1 MPSLRKRL
9 QNLFATNVVVRSYGK
24 DRLKVVD
31 TNQLQSRGNL
41 NQTKVADRYTRMHG
55 ANKHMVGGMGGYDSN
70 YYMHQNRMQ
79 LYADY
84 EMMDRD
90 PIISAALDIYS
101 DESTLA
107 NQFGDILTIKT
118 SNSRIQKILYNLFYD
133 ILNIEF
139 NLWTWI
145 RNMTKYGDFFL
156 KLDIANE
163 IGVINVRPFSSYEIE
178 RWEEYNEETG
188 EYKIEFK
195 HVGNRQQGY
204 DVFEIAHFRMLSDSN
219 FLPYGRSMLEG
230 ARKEFQKLMMMEDAM
245 LIHRIMRAP
254 EKRIFKI
261 DIGNIPP
268 NEVDAFMEQIINKMK
283 KIPHIDPQ
291 TGNYNLK
298 FNLNNMLEDYYLPVR
313 GGNSTTS
320 IDTLPGMTFTGM
332 DDINYIKDKMVGA
345 LKVPKAFL
353 GYSEAVEGKTTLAA
367 MDIRFARTIE
377 RIQKIVVS
385 ELYKIAIVHLYTQGF
400 EGEDLIDFE
409 LELTAP
415 SIIYDQQKVAL
426 MTEKMTLATAMKDS
440 KLVSDKF
447 IYEYIFNMSEDQ
459 WLQQRTDVV
468 EDLKLRF
475 RQNQIEQEGND
486 PAITGVS
493 FGTPHDLASI
503 HMSSDEV
510 EDKDKGGRPK
520 EGIKFGQHKNEFG
533 WDPTGKKTIDQ
544 AFRPENQKTTFQP
557 DPRAADTIKPYQRE
571 SHEILKHLK
580 RKNNKTPDILLESLK
595 DKIDP
600 LSNDSGTML
609 DENNILQD

>member
-1 MPSLRKRL
+1 MASLRKRL
-9 QNLFATNVVVRSYGK
+9 QNLFSTNVIVRAYGK
-24 DRLKVVD
+24 DQVRVVD
-31 TNQLQSRGNL
+31 TNRLQGSGNL
-41 NQTKVADRYTRMHG
+41 AQSKIADRYTRLHG
-55 ANKHMVGGMGGYDSN
+55 ANKHRVGGMGGYDSN

-84 EMMDRD
+84 EMMDKD
-90 PIISAALDIYS
+90 PIISSALDIYS

-107 NQFGDILTIKT
+107 DQFGEILTIKT
-118 SNSRIQKILYNLFYD
+118 NNTQIQKILYNLFYD
-133 ILNIEF
+133 VLNIEF

-156 KLDIANE
+156 KLDIADTY
-163 IGVINVRPFSSYEIE
+163 GVVNARPFSSYEME
-178 RWEEYNEETG
+178 RWEEYNEATG
-188 EYKIEFK
+188 EYDIKFK
-195 HVGNRQQGY
+195 NIASEQMTY

-230 ARKEFQKLMMMEDAM
+230 ARKEFQKLMMLEDAM

-268 NEVDAFMEQIINKMK
+268 NEVDNFMEQIINKMK

-291 TGNYNLK
+291 TGNYNMR

-313 GGNSTTS
+313 GGQSSTT

-332 DDINYIKDKMVGA
+332 DDIEYVKDKMMAA
-345 LKVPKAFL
+345 LKIPKPFL
-353 GYSEAVEGKTTLAA
+353 GYSESVEGKTTLAS

-377 RIQKIVVS
+377 RIQKIVTS
-385 ELYKIAIVHLYTQGF
+385 ELIKIGIVHLYSQGF
-400 EGEDLIDFE
+400 EGEDLIGFE

-426 MTEKMTLATAMKDS
+426 MNEKVQLANTMKDL
-440 KLVSDKF
+440 KLVSDRY
-447 IYEYIFNMSEDQ
+447 IYEFIFNMSEEQ
-459 WLQQRTDVV
+459 WLQERVDVI

-493 FGTPHDLASI
+493 FGTPHDLASM
-503 HMSSDEV
+503 HMSSDDV
-510 EDKDKGGRPK
+510 EEKDLGGRPP
-520 EGIKFGQHKNEFG
+520 EGIKSGQHQNEFG
-533 WDPTGKKTIDQ
+533 WDPTGIKTIKQ
-544 AFRPENQKTTFQP
+544 TFNPENQKTAFQP
-557 DPRAADTIKPYQRE
+557 DPKFKNNATVAVE
-571 SHEILKHLK
+571 HNNILKHLK
-580 RKNNKTPDILLESLK
+580 IKNKGAQIITESLK
-595 DKIDP
+595 TVVTTETDKDA
-600 LSNDSGTML
+600 GTIL
-609 DENNILQD
+609 DENNIL

>member
-1 MPSLRKRL
+1 MATLRNRL
-9 QNLFATNVVVRSYGK
+9 RNLFATNVIVRAYGK
-24 DRLKVVD
+24 DKIRVVD
-31 TNQLQSRGNL
+31 TNKLQSVGNL
-41 NQTKVADRYTRMHG
+41 NQSKIADRYTRLHG
-55 ANKHMVGGMGGYDSN
+55 ANKHRVGGMGGYDSN

-90 PIISAALDIYS
+90 PIISSALDIYS

-107 NQFGDILTIKT
+107 DQFGEILTIKCND
-118 SNSRIQKILYNLFYD
+118 SKIQKILYNLFYD
-133 ILNIEF
+133 VLNIEF

-156 KLDIANE
+156 KLDIAE
-163 IGVINVRPFSSYEIE
+163 EYGIINVRPFSSYEIE
-178 RWEEYNEETG
+178 RWEEFNEVTG
-188 EYKIEFK
+188 EYDIKFK
-195 HVGNRQQGY
+195 HVSDQNKGF

-313 GGNSTTS
+313 GGNSTTQ

-332 DDINYIKDKMVGA
+332 DDIEYIKHKMMAA
-345 LKVPKAFL
+345 LKIPKPFL
-353 GYSEAVEGKTTLAA
+353 GYDEGVEGKTTLAS

-377 RIQKIVVS
+377 RIQRIAIS
-385 ELYKIAIVHLYTQGF
+385 ELTKIAIVHLYAQGY
-400 EGEDLIDFE
+400 EGEELVNFE

-440 KLVSDKF
+440 KLVSDKY
-447 IYEYIFNMSEDQ
+447 IYEFIFNMSEDE

-486 PAITGVS
+486 PAITGIS
-493 FGTPHDLASI
+493 YGTPHDLASI
-503 HMSSDEV
+503 HMSSDDV
-510 EDKDKGGRPK
+510 EKKDAGGRPK
-520 EGIKFGQHKNEFG
+520 EGIKSGQHKNAFG
-533 WDPTGKKTIDQ
+533 WDPTGKKELKQ
-544 AFRPENQKTTFQP
+544 AFNPENQRTAFLPDMRASKGVNKPSVSTESFLKKLKTKGP
-557 DPRAADTIKPYQRE
+557 GII
-571 SHEILKHLK
+571 S
-580 RKNNKTPDILLESLK
+580 ESLK
-595 DKIDP
+595 TKNIND
-600 LSNDSGTML
+600 SQADSGTLL
-609 DENNILQD
+609 DENNIL

>member
-1 MPSLRKRL
+1 
-9 QNLFATNVVVRSYGK
+9 VIVRAYGK
-24 DRLKVVD
+24 DKLRVVD
-31 TNQLQSRGNL
+31 TNRLQGVGNL
-41 NQTKVADRYTRMHG
+41 NQTKIADRYTRMHSS
-55 ANKHMVGGMGGYDSN
+55 NKHIVGGNGGYDSN
-70 YYMHQNRMQ
+70 YYMYQNRVQ

-90 PIISAALDIYS
+90 PIISSALDIYS
-101 DESTLA
+101 DESTLED
-107 NQFGDILTIKT
+107 QFQEILTIKT
-118 SNSRIQKILYNLFYD
+118 NNSQIQKILYNLFYD

-156 KLDIANE
+156 KLDIADE
-163 IGVINVRPFSSYEIE
+163 IGIINARPFSSYEIE
-178 RWEEYNEETG
+178 RWESFDEATG
-188 EYKIEFK
+188 EYTIKFK
-195 HVGNRQQGY
+195 HISDPKKEY

-268 NEVDAFMEQIINKMK
+268 NEVDAFMEGIINKMK
-283 KIPHIDPQ
+283 KIPHIDQQ
-291 TGNYNLK
+291 TGQYNLK
-298 FNLNNMLEDYYLPVR
+298 FNLMNMLEDYYLPVR
-313 GGNSTTS
+313 GGQSSTS

-332 DDINYIKDKMVGA
+332 DDIEYIKDKMMAA
-345 LKVPKAFL
+345 LKIPKPFL
-353 GYSEAVEGKTTLAA
+353 GYAEAVEGKTTLAS

-377 RIQKIVVS
+377 RLQKIVIS
-385 ELYKIAIVHLYTQGF
+385 ELTKIAIVHLYAQGF
-400 EGEDLIDFE
+400 EGEDLIGFE
-409 LELTAP
+409 LGLTAP

-440 KLVSDKF
+440 KLVSDKY
-447 IYEYIFNMSEDQ
+447 IYEFIFNMSEDE

-486 PAITGVS
+486 PAVTGVS

-510 EDKDKGGRPK
+510 ETKDKGGRPK
-520 EGIKFGQHKNEFG
+520 EGIKFGQHKNAFG
-533 WDPTGKKTIDQ
+533 WDPTGKKELDQ
-544 AFRPENQKTTFQP
+544 AFDAQNQKTSFFP
-557 DPRAADTIKPYQRE
+557 DKRFDKAVRPVATE
-571 SHEILKHLK
+571 SNNILKYLNKSKGSNIITETLK
-580 RKNNKTPDILLESLK
+580 LK
-595 DKIDP
+595 KKDLDQ
-600 LSNDSGTML
+600 GTML
-609 DENNILQD
+609 DETNIL

>member
-1 MPSLRKRL
+1 MASLRKRL
-9 QNLFATNVVVRSYGK
+9 QNLFSTNVIVRAYGK
-24 DRLKVVD
+24 DQLRVVD
-31 TNQLQSRGNL
+31 TNRLQSVGNL
-41 NQTKVADRYTRMHG
+41 GQSKVADRYTRLHG
-55 ANKHMVGGMGGYDSN
+55 ANKHRVGGMGGYDSN

-84 EMMDRD
+84 EMMDKD
-90 PIISAALDIYS
+90 PIISSALDIYS

-107 NQFGDILTIKT
+107 DQFGEILTIKT
-118 SNSRIQKILYNLFYD
+118 NNTRVQKILYNLFYD
-133 ILNIEF
+133 VLNVEF

-156 KLDIANE
+156 KLDIAE
-163 IGVINVRPFSSYEIE
+163 EYGVLNVRPFSSYEIE
-178 RWEEYNEETG
+178 RWEEFNEATG
-188 EYKIEFK
+188 EYDIKFK
-195 HVGNRQQGY
+195 NIASEQMTY
-204 DVFEIAHFRMLSDSN
+204 DTFEIAHFRMLSDSN

-268 NEVDAFMEQIINKMK
+268 NEVDTFMEAIINKMK

-313 GGNSTTS
+313 GGQSSTT

-332 DDINYIKDKMVGA
+332 DDIEYIKDKMMAA
-345 LKVPKAFL
+345 LKIPKPFL
-353 GYSEAVEGKTTLAA
+353 GYAEAVEGKTTLAS

-377 RIQKIVVS
+377 RIQKIICS
-385 ELYKIAIVHLYTQGF
+385 ELTKIAIVHLYSQGYD
-400 EGEDLIDFE
+400 GEDLVGFE

-426 MTEKMTLATAMKDS
+426 MNEKITLANAMKDS
-440 KLVSDKF
+440 KLVSDKY
-447 IYEYIFNMSEDQ
+447 IYEYIFNMSEEQ
-459 WLQQRTDVV
+459 WLQERTNVI

-493 FGTPHDLASI
+493 FGTPHDLATV
-503 HMSSDEV
+503 HMSSSEV
-510 EDKDKGGRPK
+510 EEKDQGGRPK
-520 EGIKFGQHKNEFG
+520 EGIKAGQHKNAFG
-533 WDPTGKKTIDQ
+533 WDPTGIKQIKQD
-544 AFRPENQKTTFQP
+544 FNPENQRTAFQP
-557 DPRAADTIKPYQRE
+557 DPKFKNQAGSVAVE
-571 SHEILKHLK
+571 SFVKKLSS
-580 RKNNKTPDILLESLK
+580 KNSNGRSIISESLK
-595 DKIDP
+595 TNKISELD
-600 LSNDSGTML
+600 NDAGTML
-609 DENNILQD
+609 DENNIL